1 MGTTSLKTLRPCWT
15 NILSVRPSDET
26 GSWAS
31 VGRAARFRKPKLLR
45 MLLEKLVFS
54 FVPTMFQP
62 PGPA

>member
-1 MGTTSLKTLRPCWT
+1 MKTLRPCWT
-15 NILSVRPSDET
+15 NILSLRPSEPT
-26 GSWAS
+26 GSLAP